1 MSLLKKSSAPLA
13 ILIIVAVL
21 GIAQS
26 AYIVKQTEKAI
37 VLQLGKPK
45 SGPMGPGL
53 HFKLPFVQ
61 NVIYFD
67 SRLLEYDARPAE
79 ILTKD
84 KKNMVVDNYSKW
96 RIADP
101 LLFYRTVRSIPR
113 AQARLDDIIYAELR
127 VALGRYTLIEI
138 ISSDR
143 TSIMEE
149 VSHTSNSL
157 LKPYG
162 IEVLDVRIKRTD
174 LPPENARAIY
184 GRMRAERERMAKQYR
199 SQGSEAAARITAQAD
214 KERTI
219 LFADANLKSDI
230 LRGEGDAIATKTYA
244 ESFGKD
250 PRFYEFQK
258 SLEAY
263 EKGFRAGKTKLI
275 LSQDN
280 PFLKYMK

>member
-1 MSLLKKSSAPLA
+1 MSLLKKGSAPLA
-13 ILIIVAVL
+13 IFIIVAVL

-26 AYIVKQTEKAI
+26 AYIVKQTEQAI

-96 RIADP
+96 RISDP
-101 LLFYRTVRSIPR
+101 LQFYRTVRSIPR

-143 TSIMEE
+143 TAIMEE
-149 VSHTSNSL
+149 VTQTSNNL

-184 GRMRAERERMAKQYR
+184 GRMRAERERMARQYR
-199 SQGSEAAARITAQAD
+199 SQGNEAAARITAAAD
-214 KERTI
+214 KEKAIT
-219 LFADANLKSDI
+219 LAEADLKAEI
-230 LRGEGDAIATKTYA
+230 MRGEGEAIATKIYA

-250 PRFYEFQK
+250 PRFYEFKK

-263 EKGFRAGKTKLI
+263 EKGFTGDTKII